1 MSAVGRTLTATGVWI
16 VAVPHVSLT
25 EDLSLRDSGESD
37 GEWRGVTGAAVEDFL
52 ILYHAWESSS
62 SVSTSNDRE
71 STVET
76 GFFSIFG
83 SKLNGE
89 VGCGF

>member
-25 EDLSLRDSGESD
+25 EGLSLRDNGERD

-52 ILYHAWESSS
+52 ILHHAWESSS
-62 SVSTSNDRE
+62 VSPPNDRE
-71 STVET
+71 STVEK
-76 GFFSIFG
+76 GFFSNFR